1 VYVRGIVSTT
11 DRFSRYLCQKT
22 KSKLQ
27 KNESEI
33 VLIKAFKAGDKPAF
47 EELFRRHHRKLYLF
61 LFRLLH
67 SKEDAEEIVQ
77 DSFLKVWERREDFI
91 ETYPFDAFIFQIAK
105 NAFLNMLRKRVNRRV
120 FENHLAFFSEPYSSE
135 TENYVLYEETKAILR
150 VIVGQLPPKRRE
162 IFLLRR
168 VEGLSRTEIAE
179 KLGISV
185 MTVDNQLL
193 KANRFLKEE
202 LKKYSLLFLLFV

>member
-1 VYVRGIVSTT
+1 MQT
-11 DRFSRYLCQKT
+11 
-22 KSKLQ
+22 
-27 KNESEI
+27 NESEI
-33 VLIKAFKAGDKPAF
+33 GLIRAFKAGDKPAF

-105 NAFLNMLRKRVNRRV
+105 NAFLNLQRKRVNRRV
-120 FENHLAFFSEPYSSE
+120 FENHLTFFSEQHSDE
-135 TENYVLYEETKAILR
+135 TENYVLYEETKAILK

-168 VEGLSRTEIAE
+168 VDGFLRAEIAE

-193 KANRFLKEE
+193 KANRFIKEE
-202 LKKYSLLFLLFV
+202 LKKYSLLLLLLG